1 MYAYLKF
8 AAGGK
13 FRGIW
18 GTLQQ
23 LFYDFKQKFHVVWI
37 KLLKHMFST
46 WEPVEAGNTLHA
58 LL

>member
-23 LFYDFKQKFHVVWI
+23 LFYAFKQKFHVV
-37 KLLKHMFST
+37 
-46 WEPVEAGNTLHA
+46 
-58 LL
+58 